1 MEVIK
6 KDLKDIEQMVIEFSK
21 KVDENAKK
29 SEENAEKIIKTMEKL
44 HNHDKRITSN
54 KEEID
59 KNSGTLEILHT
70 INGGNKRFYNM
81 WVITFTSLLVSIGFN
96 IFLLIKLLLA

>member
-29 SEENAEKIIKTMEKL
+29 SDENAKKIIKTMEKL
-44 HNHDKRITSN
+44 HNHDERITSN

-70 INGGNKRFYNM
+70 INDSNKKFYSM
-81 WVITFTSLLVSIGFN
+81 WGITFIAFLVSIGFN